1 MMELDNKGSTDK
13 NTKKKYV
20 LSRPVSVNNNRAQSN
35 ESHSTDTNESNSSE
49 DRKERNKSINY
60 LGCVISFFNGND
72 HKYRYLGVT
81 ILIIALVFGLLPGP
95 GPDKPP
101 SRFFNNLANMIIGI
115 SRDIDSVKL
124 PAADK
129 VIDHV
134 VACRRAANMI
144 RNSPAFKSYGV
155 HISSGLVS
163 FGEKIVLAGRG
174 LRNMNS
180 KGSSLYE
187 SFDVEVDAM
196 MQRLRS
202 NARQGDSKYF
212 KERLKNL
219 IIKVQDFR
227 KVVGKTQM
235 AFKIAEDTRQ
245 SAEGYI
251 IDGMREAEKFVTK
264 NDEHRV
270 DIVRA
275 HKEIGTVNEILVHLK
290 DTAGNLMQMHTFL
303 MTYEDRLLDLQVSL
317 DKPGTDYEYG
327 IFEVTKPDLNYLK
340 ISVDKLKDY
349 HQSFDIKAGISN

>member
-1 MMELDNKGSTDK
+1 MMELDKKDSTDK

-129 VIDHV
+129 VIDHA
-134 VACRRAANMI
+134 VACR
-144 RNSPAFKSYGV
+144 
-155 HISSGLVS
+155 LVS

-212 KERLKNL
+212 KERLNNL

-227 KVVGKTQM
+227 EVV
-235 AFKIAEDTRQ
+235 
-245 SAEGYI
+245 
-251 IDGMREAEKFVTK
+251 DGMREAEKFVTK
-264 NDEHRV
+264 NDEHCV

-290 DTAGNLMQMHTFL
+290 NTAGNLMQMQAFL

-317 DKPGTDYEYG
+317 DKPGTDDEYC